1 VTLPLAAAGPSAYWY
16 LARATGVVSLVL
28 LTVSVVLGVLGPL
41 RVSAPRWPR
50 FAIDSL
56 HRDVSLL
63 VIAVLAVHIVTS
75 VADSFTSISLVNS
88 VIPFTGSYRPLWL
101 GLGAFSFDLLV
112 ALAVTSLV
120 RRRLGYRAWRAIHWL
135 AYASWPI
142 AVLHGLGTGTDTKAW
157 WSLLITVACVFAVAV
172 AVWVRFQQVSDLP
185 ADVRTPALA
194 ATVAVP
200 VAIAVF
206 TLVGPLQK
214 GWAAK
219 AGTPNTLLTSASFA
233 GSARTVAVRSRAATP
248 PAVRLPFSA
257 SLAGTVSQSTA
268 SGGAIV
274 DLSMRVSGGAH
285 GRLRVR
291 LAGAPIAGG
300 GLSLIGSQIVLA
312 TEGMPSAMEGSITSL
327 AGERFEA
334 HLHDAYGHA
343 MQVHIDLNIDNGNDT
358 ATGSLSA
365 TR

>member
-1 VTLPLAAAGPSAYWY
+1 
-16 LARATGVVSLVL
+16 VL
-28 LTVSVVLGVLGPL
+28 
-41 RVSAPRWPR
+41 
-50 FAIDSL
+50 
-56 HRDVSLL
+56 
-63 VIAVLAVHIVTS
+63 AVLAVHIVTS

-88 VIPFTGSYRPLWL
+88 LIPFTGGYRPLWL

-157 WSLLITVACVFAVAV
+157 WALLITVACVFAVGV
-172 AVWVRFQQVSDLP
+172 AVWIRFQQVSDLP

-200 VAIAVF
+200 AAIAVF

-219 AGTPNTLLTSASFA
+219 AGTPKTLLTSASSA
-233 GSARTVAVRSRAATP
+233 GSARTVAVRSRASTP

-257 SLAGTVSQSTA
+257 SLAGTAIQSTA
-268 SGGAIV
+268 PGGALV
-274 DLSMRVSGGAH
+274 DLSLRVSGGAR

-291 LAGAPIAGG
+291 LAGQADPGG
-300 GLSLIGSQIVLA
+300 GLTLTGSQVVLA
-312 TEGMPSAMEGSITSL
+312 TKGMPSAMEGTISSL
-327 AGERFEA
+327 LGQRFDA
-334 HLHDAYGHA
+334 RLRDAYGHT
-343 MQVHIDLNIDNGNDT
+343 MHVHVTLSIDNGNGT
-358 ATGSLSA
+358 ASGSLSA
-365 TR
+365 SQ

>member
-63 VIAVLAVHIVTS
+63 VLAVLAVHIVTS

-88 VIPFTGSYRPLWL
+88 VIPFTGNYRPLWL
-101 GLGAFSFDLLV
+101 GFGAFSFDLLV
-112 ALAVTSLV
+112 AIAVTSLM

-142 AVLHGLGTGTDTKAW
+142 AVLHGLGTGSDAKAW
-157 WSLLITVACVFAVAV
+157 WSLLITVACIFAVAL
-172 AVWVRFQQVSDLP
+172 AAWIRFQQVSDLP
-185 ADVRTPALA
+185 EDVRTPALA
-194 ATVAVP
+194 ATVIVP
-200 VAIAVF
+200 IAIAIF

-219 AGTPNTLLTSASFA
+219 AGTPKTLITSTAFA
-233 GSARTVAVRSRAATP
+233 GAARGGRVSSTASTP
-248 PAVRLPFSA
+248 SAVRLPFSA
-257 SLAGTVSQSTA
+257 SLAGTVTPSTA
-268 SGGAIV
+268 PGGALV
-274 DLSMRVSGGAH
+274 DLSLRVFGGAH

-291 LAGAPIAGG
+291 LAGAPIEGG
-300 GLSLIGSQIVLA
+300 GLSLIGSQVVLA
-312 TEGMPSAMEGSITSL
+312 TQGMPSAMEGSITSL
-327 AGERFEA
+327 VGQRFDA
-334 HLHDAYGHA
+334 HLRDAYGHA
-343 MQVHIDLNIDNGNDT
+343 MYVHVNLIIDNGNGT

-365 TR
+365 TQ